1 MTSKE
6 IRQDFLDFFQEKEHE
21 VVKTSPL
28 IPHADPTLLF
38 TNAGMVQFK
47 GVFLGQER
55 RPYLRAASC
64 QKCMRA
70 GGKHSDL
77 ENVGHTARH
86 HTFFEMLGNFSFGD
100 YFKREAISYA
110 WELLVERFGL
120 PRERLWVSVYEDDD
134 EAEKFWKELTDVA
147 PSRIVRLG
155 AKDNFWQM
163 GDTGPCG
170 PCSEILIDQGEPLGC
185 GREGCTV
192 GCDCDRFLELW
203 NLVFMQFNRDGEGN
217 LTPLPK
223 QSIDTGM
230 GLERICAVLQGK
242 TNNFESDLFQPIIE
256 EISTLTGREYGSS
269 HDSDASMKVIADHV
283 RAATFLL
290 AEGLVPSNEGRGYVL
305 RRIIR
310 RASRHARLLDM
321 HEPCLFRLIEAVVA
335 VMGDVYPEIGDER
348 QRTEKLLHIEEERFT
363 RTIEV
368 GMNVLDEIISGM
380 KDGGGTVVPGE
391 EVFKLYDTYGFP
403 IDLARDIVMDAEL
416 EIDEEGFQRALQ
428 HQREKAGAHAAV
440 TISDFALEAYG
451 QSEGTEFVG
460 YETLTAGATIRDVF
474 RDGTLLDS
482 LSEGEEGEVILDVTP
497 FYGESGGQVGDKGT
511 INSENVFLEVL
522 DTKRPLPDRCIHV
535 VRVKRGI
542 VQKGMDIACTVDGD
556 SRRATM
562 RNHTATHLLNRAL
575 RVILGDHVKQS
586 GSLVS
591 PERLRFDFTHFSSV
605 QDDELDRIEQLV
617 NEKILENLTV
627 MTETMSIDDAL
638 EARAV
643 ALFDEKYGDYVRVVS
658 AGDFSKE
665 LCGGTHCTS
674 TGEIGLFVISAEGS
688 VASGIRRI
696 EALTGHNAFEYLK
709 DRKDEI
715 DAVAAMLKTSQPVE
729 RVEKL
734 LSDVKGLEREIQ
746 NLKTGSS
753 TDAMSEVLEDVKEL
767 DGVKIVNTKREGLSL
782 KELRIFADNLRDRL
796 RSGIILVSSVKDGQA
811 SIVCMVSKDL
821 KEKFR
826 AGEILKKVAAL
837 AGGKG
842 GGRDEM
848 AQGGTRDIVK
858 LDSALDKV
866 YHIVQEL
873 NMD

>member
-1 MTSKE
+1 
-6 IRQDFLDFFQEKEHE
+6 
-21 VVKTSPL
+21 
-28 IPHADPTLLF
+28 
-38 TNAGMVQFK
+38 
-47 GVFLGQER
+47 
-55 RPYLRAASC
+55 
-64 QKCMRA
+64 
-70 GGKHSDL
+70 
-77 ENVGHTARH
+77 
-86 HTFFEMLGNFSFGD
+86 
-100 YFKREAISYA
+100 
-110 WELLVERFGL
+110 
-120 PRERLWVSVYEDDD
+120 
-134 EAEKFWKELTDVA
+134 
-147 PSRIVRLG
+147 
-155 AKDNFWQM
+155 
-163 GDTGPCG
+163 
-170 PCSEILIDQGEPLGC
+170 
-185 GREGCTV
+185 
-192 GCDCDRFLELW
+192 
-203 NLVFMQFNRDGEGN
+203 
-217 LTPLPK
+217 
-223 QSIDTGM
+223 
-230 GLERICAVLQGK
+230 
-242 TNNFESDLFQPIIE
+242 
-256 EISTLTGREYGSS
+256 
-269 HDSDASMKVIADHV
+269 
-283 RAATFLL
+283 
-290 AEGLVPSNEGRGYVL
+290 
-305 RRIIR
+305 
-310 RASRHARLLDM
+310 
-321 HEPCLFRLIEAVVA
+321 
-335 VMGDVYPEIGDER
+335 
-348 QRTEKLLHIEEERFT
+348 
-363 RTIEV
+363 
-368 GMNVLDEIISGM
+368 
-380 KDGGGTVVPGE
+380 
-391 EVFKLYDTYGFP
+391 
-403 IDLARDIVMDAEL
+403 
-416 EIDEEGFQRALQ
+416 
-428 HQREKAGAHAAV
+428 
-440 TISDFALEAYG
+440 
-451 QSEGTEFVG
+451 
-460 YETLTAGATIRDVF
+460 
-474 RDGTLLDS
+474 
-482 LSEGEEGEVILDVTP
+482 
-497 FYGESGGQVGDKGT
+497 
-511 INSENVFLEVL
+511 
-522 DTKRPLPDRCIHV
+522 
-535 VRVKRGI
+535 
-542 VQKGMDIACTVDGD
+542 MDIACTVDGD